1 MVMVDPLGNIR
12 IILVRPKFAGNV
24 GAVARAMAN
33 MNLQQ
38 LCLVAPQ
45 CDPLSPDARK
55 PGVRA
60 GAILEAARTVQT
72 LRDALES
79 VTYTVATSCRGG
91 LYRMQI
97 EVTPRDMAA
106 RVLTRARIGQAAILF
121 GPEDS
126 GLTNEDLV
134 NCDAVVRIPSSPTYP
149 SLNLAQAV
157 LIVAYELFLAAA
169 DTEKPV
175 PPAAPVDR
183 ADAATLDRLMGK
195 YRTALLKIGYLHPEN
210 PEHLLFP
217 LRAVLGRAA
226 LTNAEARILMGMAQ
240 QMESFARQGAPPNRS
255 DSP

>member
-1 MVMVDPLGNIR
+1 MVDPLGNIR

-24 GAVARAMAN
+24 GAAARAMAN

-38 LCLVAPQ
+38 LYLVAPL

-55 PGVRA
+55 PAARA
-60 GAILEAARTVQT
+60 GAILQTARTVES

-79 VTYTVATSCRGG
+79 VTYTVGTSCRGG
-91 LYRMQI
+91 LYRTQI

-106 RVLTRARIGQAAILF
+106 RILARARISQAAVLF

-134 NCDAVVRIPSSPTYP
+134 NCDAVVRIPSSRAYA

-157 LIVAYELFLAAA
+157 LIVAYELFLAAIG
-169 DTEKPV
+169 TEHPV
-175 PPAAPVDR
+175 PPDAPVDA

-195 YRTALLKIGYLHPEN
+195 YRSALLKIGYLHPEN

-240 QMESFARQGAPPNRS
+240 QIESFARQGISPNRS
-255 DSP
+255 DTP

>member
-1 MVMVDPLGNIR
+1 MVDPLGNIR
-12 IILVRPKFAGNV
+12 IILVRPKFAANV
-24 GAVARAMAN
+24 GAAARALAN

-38 LCLVAPQ
+38 LYLVAPQ

-55 PGVRA
+55 PGARA
-60 GAILEAARTVQT
+60 ESILQTARTVES

-79 VTYTVATSCRGG
+79 VTYAVGTSCRGG
-91 LYRMQI
+91 LYRAQI

-106 RVLTRARIGQAAILF
+106 RILARAWIGQAAILF
-121 GPEDS
+121 GPEDN

-134 NCDAVVRIPSSPTYP
+134 NCDAVVRIPSSPAYP

-157 LIVAYELFLAAA
+157 LIVSYELFLAATG
-169 DTEKPV
+169 TERPV
-175 PPAAPVDR
+175 PPVAPVDA

-195 YRTALLKIGYLHPEN
+195 YRSALLRIGYLHPEN

-226 LTNAEARILMGMAQ
+226 LTNTEARILMGMAQ
-240 QMESFARQGAPPNRS
+240 QIESFARQGTSPNRS
-255 DSP
+255 DNP